1 MVPGPYLQYQIHQL
15 DKVQRSAARFVMN
28 DFSRFSSV
36 TSMLSHLSW
45 PTLEQRRNYFKLLM
59 LFKLIHGLV
68 VIPSITLTPIASL
81 TRGHSH
87 RYYIPP
93 VRTETYLHSFLP
105 SVIKL
110 WNNLPQSL
118 TEISNI
124 DNFKLQLEHYLYP
137 PPLV

>member
-1 MVPGPYLQYQIHQL
+1 MVTFDLQYQVHQL

-36 TSMLSHLSW
+36 TSMLNHLSW

-68 VIPSITLTPIASL
+68 AIPSITLIHMASR
-81 TRGHSH
+81 TRSHSH

-105 SVIKL
+105 SAIKL

-137 PPLV
+137 LPLV

>member
-1 MVPGPYLQYQIHQL
+1 
-15 DKVQRSAARFVMN
+15 
-28 DFSRFSSV
+28 
-36 TSMLSHLSW
+36 MLNHLSW
-45 PTLEQRRNYFKLLM
+45 LTWEQRRNYFELLM

-68 VIPSITLTPIASL
+68 AIPSITLTPIASC

-93 VRTETYLHSFLP
+93 IRTETYLHSFLP
-105 SVIKL
+105 SAIKL

-124 DNFKLQLEHYLYP
+124 NNFKLHTTYIP
-137 PPLV
+137 HP